1 MIQYRTT
8 VRTLQGVVLMMEN
21 FESRDAMEQFNAQ
34 LLATD
39 GASLLDG
46 LSGVDT
52 VVVEKDE
59 LCYGTWVNTNT
70 RLVRIR

>member
-8 VRTLQGVVLMMEN
+8 VRTLDGVVLMKEH
-21 FESRDAMEQFNAQ
+21 FESKDDMERFNAQ
-34 LLATD
+34 LLDTT
-39 GASLLDG
+39 GQSLLDG

-52 VVVEKDE
+52 AVVEKDE